1 MPVGKEIGSFNGD
14 FTSVRI
20 REINGEERVIEGT
33 YEIQVSGQLSG
44 IATGTITFTGSNDT
58 GVVADLGVGYL
69 DSGDVLSAK
78 GQGVYW
84 SGDKGAW
91 EVRSAYLL
99 GGQAVVSEGQVIL
112 DGGKFSLK
120 GKILELT

>member
-1 MPVGKEIGSFNGD
+1 M
-14 FTSVRI
+14 
-20 REINGEERVIEGT
+20 
-33 YEIQVSGQLSG
+33 SG

-91 EVRSAYLL
+91 EVRSTYLL
-99 GGQAVVSEGQVIL
+99 GGQAIVSEGQVSATA
-112 DGGKFSLK
+112 GNSR
-120 GKILELT
+120 